1 MGKGQEASS
10 IIINAYIGLGSNLGN
25 RLQILKAALT
35 MLDTEERIAVDKV
48 SPVYETSPLGGPRQ
62 GPFLNACALLKT
74 SLPSEELLSK
84 MLNIEDRLGRVR
96 EERWGPRLI
105 DLDLLIYKD
114 SVIKTANLELPHPRL
129 AERDFVLIPLFDIA
143 PELLIPGINKTVQAL
158 LSDRNPSSEVK
169 LFLSSGWQKQ
179 S

>member
-1 MGKGQEASS
+1 
-10 IIINAYIGLGSNLGN
+10 
-25 RLQILKAALT
+25 
-35 MLDTEERIAVDKV
+35 MLDTEERITVDKV

-62 GPFLNACALLKT
+62 GSFLNACALLKT
-74 SLPSEELLSK
+74 SLPPEELLSK

-105 DLDLLIYKD
+105 DLDLLVYKD

-143 PELLIPGINKTVQAL
+143 PELLIPGTNKTVQDL
-158 LSDRNPSSEVK
+158 LSGRNPSSDVK
-169 LFLSSGWQKQ
+169 HFLSSGWQKH